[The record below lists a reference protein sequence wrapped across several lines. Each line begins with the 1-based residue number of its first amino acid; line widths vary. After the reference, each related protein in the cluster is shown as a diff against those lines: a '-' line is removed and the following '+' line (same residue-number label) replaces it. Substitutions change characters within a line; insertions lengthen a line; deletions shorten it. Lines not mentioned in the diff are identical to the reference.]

1 LLKRPINTPLAKLKK
16 GILMRRHISLISLIS
31 FVSLTISINLIAVLA
46 TPAVAAP
53 KKITSAQT
61 IQLRAGPMV
70 GATAMRQAKIWIQ
83 ATGEGSAA
91 IEYWAIDKPKNIV
104 RTKPQMLSDETDHIA
119 HFTLGLLEP
128 GVTYGYRVLI
138 NSREQKVPQ
147 TLAFKTQPLWQWR
160 GDPPAW
166 KLAFGSCVFSNEEKY
181 DRPGRPYGG
190 PPEAKKIFET
200 MAKQQPDLTLW
211 GGDYLY
217 FREADEDSELGLR
230 YRWRYD
236 RGTPEQQVLLRT
248 GSHISIWDDHEYGP
262 NDSNSSYRFKGEALT
277 LFKRYWANASY
288 GLPETPGIF
297 GVHRFNDAEIFMLD
311 NRYYRDSDEL
321 QSDDKSKLGEKQ
333 LRWLKNALLS
343 SVSPIKIIAAGSQ
356 ITNEV
361 NRWES
366 WTRFPKERAD
376 LLKFLS
382 DHKINGVLFLTGD
395 RHFTELLKND
405 RAGTY
410 PLYELTCS
418 PLLSGVPSNLD
429 AERANKQVV
438 EGTFVAQRNFCTV
451 EFSGTRAERKIT
463 MRSFSTTG
471 EKLWERDILLSA
483 LQTPK

>member
-1 LLKRPINTPLAKLKK
+1 MRSLQSFLLLALFTFFNT
-16 GILMRRHISLISLIS
+16 
-31 FVSLTISINLIAVLA
+31 T
-46 TPAVAAP
+46 TYAVAPQAS
-53 KKITSAQT
+53 K
-61 IQLRAGPMV
+61 LRAGPMV
-70 GATAMRQAKIWIQ
+70 GATAMRQANVWMQ
-83 ATGEGSAA
+83 ATGKGTAR
-91 IEYWAIDKPKNIV
+91 IEYWALDQPRNIRRSATV
-104 RTKPQMLSDETDHIA
+104 RLLDETDHVA
-119 HFTLGLLEP
+119 QFSLSLLEP
-128 GVTYGYRVLI
+128 GKTYGYRVMI
-138 NSREQKVPQ
+138 NNREQKVAQ
-147 TLAFKTQPLWQWR
+147 HLTFKSQALWQWR
-160 GDPPAW
+160 TDAPDW
-166 KLAFGSCVFSNEEKY
+166 KMAFGSCVFTNEEKY

-190 PPEAKKIFET
+190 APEAKYIFT
-200 MAKQQPDLTLW
+200 AMAKQQPDLTLW

-217 FREADEDSELGLR
+217 HREVDEDSVEGLR

-297 GVHRFNDAEIFMLD
+297 GVHRINDAEIFMLD

-321 QSDDKSKLGEKQ
+321 QNVDKSKLGKAQ
-333 LRWLKNALLS
+333 MRWLKNALLA
-343 SVSPIKIIAAGSQ
+343 SVSPIKIIAAGSK

-366 WTRFPKERAD
+366 WLRFPQERAD

-382 DHKINGVLFLTGD
+382 DHKINGVILLTGD
-395 RHFTELLKND
+395 RHFTELLKTD
-405 RAGTY
+405 RPDTY
-410 PLYELTCS
+410 PLHELTCS
-418 PLLSGVPSNLD
+418 PMLSGVSSNLD

-438 EGTFVAQRNFCTV
+438 AGTFVAQRNFCTLD
-451 EFSGTRAERKIT
+451 FSGSRATRKVT

-471 EKLWERDILLSA
+471 EKLWEHEILLSS